1 MALDVDRKLRLTA
14 VVLGAITRK
23 DLAAA
28 FRRVNPATR
37 FDVER
42 ASKWLHGKAQPREA
56 QVYDD
61 WAGVL
66 DLGRRGDW
74 VAQVDLDGFMAA
86 LSERYGIGVED
97 LARHV
102 QEDRKPA
109 PERSGLEG
117 RFVAYSHAWSP
128 YFAGRLIRGGLTIGP
143 GDDGQPSAIYG
154 EYLPT
159 GAIHLSGRI
168 DTGQNLFFDLRD
180 PRFEQRLTFFL
191 FMPRPPS
198 NVLAGLMSG
207 FTFLGPD
214 ALPSVTRIVLI
225 RLDDDRAIAEASDA
239 YLPEGGSIAAD
250 LRQLGVAVDDDAHT
264 DALLEAVLTPK
275 GGSFDCVAIESHRRL
290 VEHFDRT
297 RLRQHAGASES
308 A

>member
-1 MALDVDRKLRLTA
+1 MALDVDRKLRLTS

-56 QVYDD
+56 QVYED
-61 WAGVL
+61 WAAVL

-74 VAQVDLDGFMAA
+74 IAQVDLDGFVAA
-86 LSERYGIGVED
+86 LSQRYDIGIDD
-97 LARHV
+97 LMRHV
-102 QEDRKPA
+102 RDDRKPL
-109 PERSGLEG
+109 ERSGLEG

-128 YFAGRLIRGGLTIGP
+128 YFAGRLIRGLLTIETG
-143 GDDGQPSAIYG
+143 GDGQSTATYA
-154 EYLPT
+154 ERLPT
-159 GAIHLSGRI
+159 GTINLSGRVE
-168 DTGQNLFFDLRD
+168 TGQHLFFDLRD
-180 PRFEQRLTFFL
+180 QRNELRLTFFL
-191 FMPRPPS
+191 FMPRS
-198 NVLAGLMSG
+198 MGNVLAGLMSG

-214 ALPSVTRIVLI
+214 ALPSVTRVVLI
-225 RLDDDRAIAEASDA
+225 RLDDDRSGAGATDA
-239 YLPEGGSIAAD
+239 YLPHGASIAAD
-250 LRQLGVAVDDDAHT
+250 LRQLGVAIDDPALT
-264 DALLEAVLTPK
+264 DQLLAAALTPG
-275 GGSFDCVAIESHRRL
+275 GGSFDCVASEAHRRL

-297 RLRQHAGASES
+297 RLRRYAGQSEP